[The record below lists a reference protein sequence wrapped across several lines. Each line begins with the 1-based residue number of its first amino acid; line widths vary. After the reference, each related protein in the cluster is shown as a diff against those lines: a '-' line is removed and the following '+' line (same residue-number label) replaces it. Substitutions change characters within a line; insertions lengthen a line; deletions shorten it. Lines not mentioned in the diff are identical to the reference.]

1 VTAFTAATAAL
12 LRDPNIAVDALY
24 RPGGI
29 GLGVAIRVI
38 RSAPDQV
45 AAFGEGR
52 FVTDTVLI
60 AVCVA
65 VASDLVLPSRVDL
78 DAEGGIGPDTDR
90 GPIRITRNGTP
101 VIVGR
106 WGKLQ
111 RPADRLDPV

>member
-1 VTAFTAATAAL
+1 VTAFATAATAMF
-12 LRDPNIAVDALY
+12 RDPNIAVDALY

-29 GLGVAIRVI
+29 GVGVAIRVI

-65 VASDLVLPSRVDL
+65 DAPDLASGDTIEVDGVVFGVRA
-78 DAEGGIGPDTDR
+78 D
-90 GPIRITRNGTP
+90 P
-101 VIVGR
+101 VR
-106 WGKLQ
+106 D
-111 RPADRLDPV
+111 ADRLVWSFEARET

>member
-1 VTAFTAATAAL
+1 LTAFTAAAAAL
-12 LRDPNIAVDALY
+12 FRDPNIAVDALY

-65 VASDLVLPSRVDL
+65 DAPDLASGDTIEVNGVLFEVRAD
-78 DAEGGIGPDTDR
+78 
-90 GPIRITRNGTP
+90 PIRD
-101 VIVGR
+101 
-106 WGKLQ
+106 
-111 RPADRLDPV
+111 ADRLVWSAQARAL

>member
-1 VTAFTAATAAL
+1 MTAFAAATSTL
-12 LRDPNIAVDALY
+12 FRDPNIAVDALY

-29 GLGVAIRVI
+29 GSGVAIRVI

-65 VASDLVLPSRVDL
+65 DAPDLASGDTIEADGVLFEVRAD
-78 DAEGGIGPDTDR
+78 
-90 GPIRITRNGTP
+90 P
-101 VIVGR
+101 VR
-106 WGKLQ
+106 D
-111 RPADRLDPV
+111 ADRLVWSAEARAL

>member
-1 VTAFTAATAAL
+1 VTAFAAATSAL
-12 LRDPNIAVDALY
+12 FRDPNIAVDALY

-29 GLGVAIRVI
+29 GVGVAIRVI

-65 VASDLVLPSRVDL
+65 DAPDLASGDTIEVDGL
-78 DAEGGIGPDTDR
+78 LFEVRADP
-90 GPIRITRNGTP
+90 
-101 VIVGR
+101 GR
-106 WGKLQ
+106 D
-111 RPADRLDPV
+111 ADRLVWSVEARET

>member
-1 VTAFTAATAAL
+1 VTAFAIATSAL
-12 LRDPNIAVDALY
+12 FRDPSIAVDALY

-60 AVCVA
+60 AIRVA
-65 VASDLVLPSRVDL
+65 
-78 DAEGGIGPDTDR
+78 DAPGLGLGDT
-90 GPIRITRNGTP
+90 IEVNGLMFEVRAVP
-101 VIVGR
+101 VR
-106 WGKLQ
+106 D
-111 RPADRLDPV
+111 ADRLVWSAEARAL

>member
-1 VTAFTAATAAL
+1 VTAFTAAAAAL
-12 LRDPNIAVDALY
+12 FRDPNMAVDALY

-29 GLGVAIRVI
+29 GSGVAIRVI

-65 VASDLVLPSRVDL
+65 DAPDLASGDTIEADGVLFEVRAD
-78 DAEGGIGPDTDR
+78 
-90 GPIRITRNGTP
+90 P
-101 VIVGR
+101 VR
-106 WGKLQ
+106 D
-111 RPADRLDPV
+111 ADRLVWSVEARET

>member
-1 VTAFTAATAAL
+1 VTAFAIAATAL
-12 LRDPNIAVDALY
+12 FRDPNIAVDALY

-29 GLGVAIRVI
+29 GVGVAIRVI

-65 VASDLVLPSRVDL
+65 DAPDLASGDTIEVDGL
-78 DAEGGIGPDTDR
+78 LFEVRADP
-90 GPIRITRNGTP
+90 
-101 VIVGR
+101 GR
-106 WGKLQ
+106 D
-111 RPADRLDPV
+111 ADRLVWSVEARET

>member
-1 VTAFTAATAAL
+1 MTAFTAAAAAL
-12 LRDPNIAVDALY
+12 FRDPNIAVDALY

-65 VASDLVLPSRVDL
+65 DAPDLASGDTIEVNGVLFEVRAD
-78 DAEGGIGPDTDR
+78 
-90 GPIRITRNGTP
+90 PIRD
-101 VIVGR
+101 
-106 WGKLQ
+106 
-111 RPADRLDPV
+111 ADRLVWSAQARAL